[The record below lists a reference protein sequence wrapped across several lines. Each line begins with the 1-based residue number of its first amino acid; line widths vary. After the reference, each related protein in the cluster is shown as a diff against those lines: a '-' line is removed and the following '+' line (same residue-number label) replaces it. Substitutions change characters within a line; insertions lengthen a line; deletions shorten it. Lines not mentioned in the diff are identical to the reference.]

1 MTQTIEIKKQE
12 ERLILVG
19 VSVNE
24 HDDVK
29 QSLKELEEL
38 AKTAGGI
45 TVCKVIQNRESIH
58 PGTYIGKGKIEEVK
72 ILIQE
77 MNATTVVC
85 DDELSPAQLK
95 NLEQALDI
103 KVIDRTV
110 MILDIFAARAL
121 TREGKIQVELAQLK
135 YRASRLV
142 GLGSSLSRLGGGIG
156 TRGPGE
162 KKLEMDR
169 RLIKDRISQ
178 LKSELLDVQKARQT
192 TRSLRQSQ
200 KIPVVAIVGYTN
212 AGKSTLLNQ
221 LTGAGILAED
231 KLFAT
236 LDPTT
241 RNLKLESGQQIL
253 LTDTVGFIRKLPHHL
268 IEAFKSTLEEAKY
281 ADIILHVVD
290 ASNPDAQLQMEVV
303 YETLNNLK
311 VEEKPI
317 ITAFNKVDMIP
328 PDMIMKD
335 SHADK
340 SLYIS
345 AKYGSYMSK
354 LLDCIEEVLLES
366 KVLLDEVLPYSMAGF
381 SQDIR
386 KYGQLISEEYV
397 QDGIHVKAYVT
408 KELFDKIMARKG
420 DK

>member
-1 MTQTIEIKKQE
+1 M
-12 ERLILVG
+12 RC
-19 VSVNE
+19 
-24 HDDVK
+24 
-29 QSLKELEEL
+29 QSPHE
-38 AKTAGGI
+38 A
-45 TVCKVIQNRESIH
+45 V
-58 PGTYIGKGKIEEVK
+58 
-72 ILIQE
+72 
-77 MNATTVVC
+77 
-85 DDELSPAQLK
+85 
-95 NLEQALDI
+95 
-103 KVIDRTV
+103 
-110 MILDIFAARAL
+110 
-121 TREGKIQVELAQLK
+121 
-135 YRASRLV
+135 
-142 GLGSSLSRLGGGIG
+142 LG
-156 TRGPGE
+156 
-162 KKLEMDR
+162 
-169 RLIKDRISQ
+169 
-178 LKSELLDVQKARQT
+178 
-192 TRSLRQSQ
+192 
-200 KIPVVAIVGYTN
+200 
-212 AGKSTLLNQ
+212 
-221 LTGAGILAED
+221 
-231 KLFAT
+231 
-236 LDPTT
+236 
-241 RNLKLESGQQIL
+241 
-253 LTDTVGFIRKLPHHL
+253 TDTVGFIRKLPHHL

-354 LLDCIEEVLLES
+354 LLECIEEVLLES

-397 QDGIHVKAYVT
+397 QNGIHVKAYVT